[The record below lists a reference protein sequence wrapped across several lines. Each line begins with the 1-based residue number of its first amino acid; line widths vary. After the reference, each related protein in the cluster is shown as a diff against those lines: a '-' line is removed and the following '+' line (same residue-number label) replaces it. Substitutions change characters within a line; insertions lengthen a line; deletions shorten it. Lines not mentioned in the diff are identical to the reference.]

1 MIDSEDGIS
10 DDEIISSNNIMV
22 DLTLPVPDFNQKP
35 NFNSTLFPN
44 QGNSSTP
51 SNSQPKMK
59 SRLQQLQEEEDVEML
74 SNSVENMSI
83 DLVESDN
90 ESNDQSN
97 SDLVIHESF
106 KKKTTIE
113 MINSSSSNQVPPKI
127 ANTRTI

>member
-10 DDEIISSNNIMV
+10 DDEIISSNNVMV
-22 DLTLPVPDFNQKP
+22 DLTLPDFNQKP

-127 ANTRTI
+127 ANTRPI